1 MRLFSIIR
9 FDTRLLI
16 FAKFVE
22 FLKIS
27 KVKAGL
33 NVFSFYKHEDMLKIC
48 LNFNEPQS
56 TYTYKRYAYKKRLY
70 HELLN

>member
-22 FLKIS
+22 VLKIS
-27 KVKAGL
+27 K
-33 NVFSFYKHEDMLKIC
+33 VFSFYKHEDMLKIC

-56 TYTYKRYAYKKRLY
+56 IYTYKRYAYRKRLY
-70 HELLN
+70 HKLLN